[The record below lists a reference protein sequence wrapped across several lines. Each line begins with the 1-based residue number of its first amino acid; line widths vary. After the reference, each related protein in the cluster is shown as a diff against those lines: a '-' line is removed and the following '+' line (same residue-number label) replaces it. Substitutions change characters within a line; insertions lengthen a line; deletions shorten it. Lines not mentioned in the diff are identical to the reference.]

1 MIEGTVQPALQLAH
15 SRNDSGIHERIE
27 IAVVADFFAQRV
39 EVPKEL
45 HVFFRER
52 GHVGVGKNFNQG
64 NFEWRKRQRTIQ
76 SVAVLLPLTWD
87 AGMAIK
93 KSRNKIG
100 LVAIDLAGF
109 AATHK
114 VTQQ

>member
-39 EVPKEL
+39 EVPKVV
-45 HVFFRER
+45 HVFFRQR
-52 GHVGVGKNFNQG
+52 GHVGVGKNFNKS
-64 NFEWRKRQRTIQ
+64 NFEWSKRERSIQ
-76 SVAVLLPLTWD
+76 SITVLLPLPRNT
-87 AGMAIK
+87 GIAIQ
-93 KSRNKIG
+93 KSGNEIG

-109 AATHK
+109 
-114 VTQQ
+114 